1 MMDSYYGDGYD
12 MVHQHGHTL
21 WSCGYRYESPDYKG
35 VVSVSHDAGTTWTR
49 HELYSGSDYGY
60 IRAVAVDPS
69 DPDRVFCLGYQS
81 GGYILHHTSS
91 GGGAWS
97 STVPSGYTGTPYGL
111 AVCPD
116 NGDILAAASSSG
128 LYASTDGGGSWT
140 RVSYDFGGAND
151 LLESDLFDGLLIAT
165 ADQGVWLWENW
176 TGSPVQVGGDLGFAD
191 VACLTETEDYL
202 FAGTDGAAAWRSY
215 NGTGV
220 GGGEPS
226 SPPGITL
233 SAAPNPAAGFTV
245 LSFCLPDGRDI
256 GLALYDITG
265 RRVMTAAE
273 GMMAGGTHSVTLDTS
288 VLTPGM
294 YFARLT
300 ADGEAVTARMVVAR

>member
-21 WSCGYRYESPDYKG
+21 WSCGYRYESPNYKG
-35 VVSVSHDAGTTWTR
+35 VVSVSHDAGTSWTR
-49 HELYSGSDYGY
+49 HELYTGSGYGY
-60 IRAVAVDPS
+60 IRAVAVDHS

-91 GGGAWS
+91 GGASWS

-116 NGDILAAASSSG
+116 NGDLLAAASSSG
-128 LYASTDGGGSWT
+128 LYSSADGGGSWT

-151 LLESDLFDGLLIAT
+151 LLESTLFDGLLIAS

-176 TGSPVQVGGDLGFAD
+176 TGSPVQVGGDLGYQD
-191 VACLTETEDYL
+191 VACLAESEAYL
-202 FAGTDGAAAWRSY
+202 YAGTDGAAAWRSY
-215 NGTGV
+215 NPTGV
-220 GGGEPS
+220 GGEDPS
-226 SPPGITL
+226 CPPHI
-233 SAAPNPAAGFTV
+233 SISVAPNPARGFTSV
-245 LSFCLPDGRDI
+245 SFTLPAGRSVSLS
-256 GLALYDITG
+256 LYDITG
-265 RRVMTAAE
+265 RRVMTPAE
-273 GMMAGGTHSVTLDTS
+273 GVMSRGTHSVTVDTS
-288 VLTPGM
+288 SLTPGM

-300 ADGEAVTARMVVAR
+300 AGEESAVTGMVVTR

>member
-21 WSCGYRYESPDYKG
+21 WSCGYRYESPNYKG
-35 VVSVSHDAGTTWTR
+35 VVSVSHDAGATWTR

-91 GGGAWS
+91 GGSAWS
-97 STVPSGYTGTPYGL
+97 STVPSGFTGTPYGL

-116 NGDILAAASSSG
+116 NGDLLAAASSSG
-128 LYASTDGGGSWT
+128 LYASTNGGGSWT
-140 RVSYDFGGAND
+140 KVTSDFGGAND
-151 LLESDLFDGLLIAT
+151 LLESTLFEGLLIAS

-176 TGSPVQVGGDLGFAD
+176 TGSPVQVGGDLGFPD
-191 VACLTETEDYL
+191 VACLTESEGYL

-220 GGGEPS
+220 GGEDPF
-226 SPPGITL
+226 SPPGISL
-233 SAAPNPAAGFTV
+233 SVAPNPAAGFTV
-245 LSFCLPDGRDI
+245 VSFSLPAGRSVS
-256 GLALYDITG
+256 LALYDITG

-273 GMMAGGTHSVTLDTS
+273 GFMGRGTHSVTLDTS

-294 YFARLT
+294 YFARL
-300 ADGEAVTARMVVAR
+300 AAGEEAVTTRMVVTR